1 MQQSRNASIH
11 GIEGPIE
18 FDLAAQRAGQHLK
31 IVGICILRM
40 VSGEIYKAHLNSRCQ
55 STIY

>member
-1 MQQSRNASIH
+1 MLYGLRLLIQQRRNASIN

-40 VSGEIYKAHLNSRCQ
+40 VFGKFIKP
-55 STIY
+55 I